1 VGIDKDL
8 SIHNDQKSL
17 KGSQMK
23 SRFFKRMFKVAG
35 GAALAVALI
44 AGGSASAQAAQDPAS
59 PSGLALSEMALLGSD
74 QPKTVK
80 IDPASG
86 AVLSVTPG
94 QPVQARGVKSN
105 CTGDFACW
113 NGRPPALSYGFN
125 GSGASGDWP
134 NRGSFSTGNYT
145 ATLCWSYGPTPFSK
159 GYCMKEA
166 ERAGQNSTIEIGS
179 VVVGTR
185 VSLSR

>member
-1 VGIDKDL
+1 
-8 SIHNDQKSL
+8 
-17 KGSQMK
+17 MK
-23 SRFFKRMFKVAG
+23 SRFYINAFNVLS

-44 AGGSASAQAAQDPAS
+44 GGGAASAQAAQDPAS
-59 PSGLALSEMALLGSD
+59 PSGLARSEMALLSSD

-86 AVLSVTPG
+86 TVLSVTPG
-94 QPVQARGVKSN
+94 QPLQTLGVKAN
-105 CTGDFACW
+105 CTGDYACW
-113 NGRPPALSYGFN
+113 NGRPPAASYGFN
-125 GSGASGDWP
+125 GSGATGDWP
-134 NRGSFSTGNYT
+134 NRGSFSTRSYT
-145 ATLCWSYGPTPFSK
+145 ATLCWSYGPTPYSK

-185 VSLSR
+185 VSLGR

>member
-1 VGIDKDL
+1 VGIDKDF

-94 QPVQARGVKSN
+94 QPVQA
-105 CTGDFACW
+105 CW